1 MTKKHQRSAEELDIK
16 KLFLFSFI
24 PSTKKAIAFLNS
36 GVLKTL
42 NMSNHDNWVKN
53 LK

>member
-1 MTKKHQRSAEELDIK
+1 MTKKHHRSADAFEIK
-16 KLFLFSFI
+16 KLILFSFI
-24 PSTKKAIAFLNS
+24 PSIKKEIAFLNS

-42 NMSNHDNWVKN
+42 NMSNYINWLKN

>member
-1 MTKKHQRSAEELDIK
+1 MTKKHQRSAEELDMK

-24 PSTKKAIAFLNS
+24 PSIKKDIAFLNS

>member
-16 KLFLFSFI
+16 KLFLLSFI
-24 PSTKKAIAFLNS
+24 PSTKKTIAFLNS

-42 NMSNHDNWVKN
+42 NMLTYNNWVKN